1 MGYGLWGAVTFF
13 ACAALVACRVLVWR
27 RFDRRDAVQEARAQ
41 SWSAGS
47 TRLIEQLRG
56 STFERVTFDVDDP
69 QLVFVGERRA
79 IVTIPEW
86 PTVVVGTRVLHFG
99 DAGFRQAIVSL
110 QGDTVRSA
118 RTSPEREVVI
128 ELGGGTFLIE
138 PGSARRAPLTPA
150 PHSRRR

>member
-1 MGYGLWGAVTFF
+1 MGYGVLGASMFLVGAAMVAGAV
-13 ACAALVACRVLVWR
+13 LVAR
-27 RFDRRDAVQEARAQ
+27 RLARRDAVRDARAQ
-41 SWSAGS
+41 AWSAGS
-47 TRLIEQLRG
+47 TRLIEQLNG

-69 QLVFVGERRA
+69 QLVFLGERRA

-86 PTVVVGTRVLHFG
+86 PTVVVGTRVLRFG

-118 RTSPEREVVI
+118 RTSPDREVVI

-138 PGSARRAPLTPA
+138 PTLMPP
-150 PHSRRR
+150 PRRRRSCRTPP

>member
-1 MGYGLWGAVTFF
+1 MGYGVLGASIFF
-13 ACAALVACRVLVWR
+13 VCAALVAGGVLVAR
-27 RFDRRDAVQEARAQ
+27 RLARRDAVHKARAQ
-41 SWSAGS
+41 AWSAGS
-47 TRLIEQLRG
+47 ARLIEQLHG

-69 QLVFVGERRA
+69 QLVFLGERRA

-99 DAGFRQAIVSL
+99 DPGFRQAIVAL

-118 RTSPEREVVI
+118 RTSPDREVVI

-138 PGSARRAPLTPA
+138 LTPA
-150 PHSRRR
+150 PPPPHR

>member
-1 MGYGLWGAVTFF
+1 MGYGVLGAATFF
-13 ACAALVACRVLVWR
+13 VCAALVAGGVLVAR
-27 RFDRRDAVQEARAQ
+27 RQDRRHAVRVARAQ
-41 SWSAGS
+41 SWSARS
-47 TRLIEQLRG
+47 TRLIEELRG
-56 STFERVTFDVDDP
+56 STFERVTFDADDP

-86 PTVVVGTRVLHFG
+86 PTVVVGSRVLRYG

-138 PGSARRAPLTPA
+138 AGAG
-150 PHSRRR
+150 